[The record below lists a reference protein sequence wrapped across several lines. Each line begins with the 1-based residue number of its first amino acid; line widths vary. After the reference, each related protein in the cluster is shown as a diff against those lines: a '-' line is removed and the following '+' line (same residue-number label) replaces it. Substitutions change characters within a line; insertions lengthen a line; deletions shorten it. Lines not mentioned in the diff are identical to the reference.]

1 MLTSSVLVAVQGE
14 PSDEDAVKLA
24 CELINSPKDKLYIVY
39 VIEVERGLPVDAEIA
54 PATAKGE
61 EVLKHVEDVAKLF
74 KCKPEAELVQARQTG
89 AAVVREAV
97 DKGVDTV
104 VLGTPFAE
112 RYGVFSLGDT
122 IPYVLK
128 NAPCRVIVWRDSASK
143 PRANGNGHN
152 GQRRRARRQRRPFAS
167 LTTARSG
174 GSLSS

>member
-39 VIEVERGLPVDAEIA
+39 VIEVERSLPVDAEIA

-61 EVLKHVEDVAKLF
+61 AVLKHVEDVARLL

-112 RYGVFSLGDT
+112 RYGAFSLGDT
-122 IPYVLK
+122 ILYVLK
-128 NAPCRVIVWRDSASK
+128 NAPCHVIVWRDSASS
-143 PRANGNGHN
+143 PRDNGNGHMSWIPAPP
-152 GQRRRARRQRRPFAS
+152 RLRQPPAPVIP
-167 LTTARSG
+167 
-174 GSLSS
+174 